1 MEENISFHAQSWR
14 TMKIFALFIL
24 LISPLLKAQSNP
36 ELIPLLDSLVTQD
49 QQWRSLIHKIDNGEI
64 DSLSKKFVWE
74 NIKEIDATNYLELV
88 LLFYEHGFPG
98 YDKVGEKGSH
108 NFWLLTQH
116 MDNHPEF
123 QDTVLKEMKI
133 EVDKGN
139 ASPANY
145 AYLVDRV
152 KLSKAEL
159 QIYGTQLTLNM
170 KKNRYEARQLFD
182 PEKVNERRED
192 MGMPTLESYIE
203 KVNES
208 RLGTKSDE

>member
-123 QDTVLKEMKI
+123 QDTVLKE
-133 EVDKGN
+133 
-139 ASPANY
+139 
-145 AYLVDRV
+145 
-152 KLSKAEL
+152 
-159 QIYGTQLTLNM
+159 
-170 KKNRYEARQLFD
+170 NRYEARQLFD